1 MIILLAILGGIVVGV
16 IAGVIIGMAIKD
28 EKRGGVDAANAARKA
43 HVQEAQQ
50 KVLALF
56 DTKTEITNDDVQHA
70 LGVSD
75 SAATEYLSA
84 LEAQGRIRQVGEAG
98 RPVHYVKINA

>member
-1 MIILLAILGGIVVGV
+1 MIILLAILGGVV
-16 IAGVIIGMAIKD
+16 IGAVMAWFILSLSKD
-28 EKRGGVDAANAARKA
+28 GDMTAANAARKA
-43 HVQEAQQ
+43 RVQEAQQ

-56 DTKTEITNDDVQHA
+56 DTKTEVTNDDVQRA

-84 LEAQGRIRQVGEAG
+84 LEAQGKIRQVGEAG
-98 RPVHYVKINA
+98 RPVHYVKN